1 MTTHH
6 SSVQHIEM
14 DQPMTE
20 KKTVFHKENQSSG
33 MDPDDAAF
41 LARFSK
47 EQQRKT
53 IRKVDVS
60 LPYSLK

>member
-1 MTTHH
+1 
-6 SSVQHIEM
+6 
-14 DQPMTE
+14 MTE
-20 KKTVFHKENQSSG
+20 KETVSHKEHQSSG

-41 LARFSK
+41 LARFST

-60 LPYSLK
+60 LPYFAK